1 MPVDQGVR
9 GNNFCMLV
17 RELTLYLV
25 RVHVNIMLS
34 SMKKSSYISDRIIFY
49 KNVSND
55 RCQTLDIMVTILC
68 LKKKILIL
76 GADSGVTCFRKGSI
90 ARVAILKHPKWKCC

>member
-68 LKKKILIL
+68 LKKKIL